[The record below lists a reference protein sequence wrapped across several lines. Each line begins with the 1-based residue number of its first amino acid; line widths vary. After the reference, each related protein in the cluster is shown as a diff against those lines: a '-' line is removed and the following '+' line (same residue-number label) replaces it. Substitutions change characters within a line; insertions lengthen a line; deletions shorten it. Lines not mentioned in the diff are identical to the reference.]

1 MKKIIK
7 EYLKEYVSGIIKE
20 NENIYYACDQFR
32 NDETKRKLCR
42 KIYSQGSWLY
52 EADKLGLQPIIDE
65 ILKPIKKPLTKDQ
78 IKKLRS
84 GTDILVKIGK
94 ISKGRQYYLIK
105 DIIENKGS
113 VLINGK
119 WAPVNKLNT
128 NTADLAELITDLLY
142 KSPKAQPIIQKIIED
157 PKDGLTTI
165 QPKLKELLTKYFQN
179 PESFFDY
186 VKNIEF
192 RSERGGKAEENVKQT
207 LEDFGFVTE
216 YQGGEGDFID
226 MMFGI
231 DLIMSNNEF
240 GFKTIQVKINED
252 ALDSNRQY
260 KYVDWIVISEPFTIY
275 NNKTKEVIN
284 L

>member
-20 NENIYYACDQFR
+20 NEKIYYACDQFR

-65 ILKPIKKPLTKDQ
+65 ILKPIKKPSTKDQ

-165 QPKLKELLTKYFQN
+165 QPKLKQLLAKYFQN

-192 RSERGGKAEENVKQT
+192 RSERGGKAEENVKKT
-207 LEDFGFVTE
+207 FENLGFKTE
-216 YQGGEGDFID
+216 YQGGDGDFID
-226 MMFGI
+226 MIFGI
-231 DLIMSNNEF
+231 DLIMSSDEY
-240 GFKTIQVKINED
+240 GVKTIQVK
-252 ALDSNRQY
+252 LDENAWDRNKEY
-260 KYVDWIVISEPFTIY
+260 KFVDWVVISTPFTIY
-275 NNKTKEVIN
+275 ENKTKDIVE

>member
-157 PKDGLTTI
+157 PKAGLTTI
-165 QPKLKELLTKYFQN
+165 QPKLQELLTKYFQK

-216 YQGGEGDFID
+216 YQGGDGDFID
-226 MMFGI
+226 MLFGI
-231 DLIMSNNEF
+231 DLIMSNNDF
-240 GFKTIQVKINED
+240 GLKTIQVKVNED

-275 NNKTKEVIN
+275 DNKTKEVIN

>member
-1 MKKIIK
+1 M
-7 EYLKEYVSGIIKE
+7 
-20 NENIYYACDQFR
+20 
-32 NDETKRKLCR
+32 
-42 KIYSQGSWLY
+42 
-52 EADKLGLQPIIDE
+52 
-65 ILKPIKKPLTKDQ
+65 
-78 IKKLRS
+78 
-84 GTDILVKIGK
+84 
-94 ISKGRQYYLIK
+94 
-105 DIIENKGS
+105 
-113 VLINGK
+113 INGK

-157 PKDGLTTI
+157 PKAGLTTI
-165 QPKLKELLTKYFQN
+165 QPKLQELLTKYFQK

-216 YQGGEGDFID
+216 YQGGDGDFID
-226 MMFGI
+226 MLFGI
-231 DLIMSNNEF
+231 DLIMSNNDF
-240 GFKTIQVKINED
+240 GLKTIQVKVNED

-275 NNKTKEVIN
+275 DNKTKEVIN

>member
-157 PKDGLTTI
+157 PKAGLTTI
-165 QPKLKELLTKYFQN
+165 QPKLQELLTKYFQN

-216 YQGGEGDFID
+216 YQGGDGDFID
-226 MMFGI
+226 MLFGI
-231 DLIMSNNEF
+231 DLIMSNNDF
-240 GFKTIQVKINED
+240 GLKTIQVKVNED

-275 NNKTKEVIN
+275 DNKTKEVIN

>member
-1 MKKIIK
+1 MKKLIK

-157 PKDGLTTI
+157 PKAGLTTI
-165 QPKLKELLTKYFQN
+165 QPKLQELLTKYFQK

-207 LEDFGFVTE
+207 LEDFGFATE
-216 YQGGEGDFID
+216 YQGGDGDFID
-226 MMFGI
+226 MLFGI
-231 DLIMSNNEF
+231 DLIMSSNDF
-240 GFKTIQVKINED
+240 GLKTIQVKVNED
-252 ALDSNRQY
+252 ALDSNRHY

-275 NNKTKEVIN
+275 DNKTKEVIN

>member
-275 NNKTKEVIN
+275 DNKTKEVIN